1 MFPRIRASTG
11 AALLAALMFVPGA
24 RAADTAATASP
35 EHTVSALWRAMS
47 HDAGVAADTA
57 TLHGIFHAD
66 AVVFGSRLR
75 EGRPSLKRTAIGD
88 FLKAFEPV
96 GEAGF
101 HECEIARSIEA
112 YDRFATVYSVVESR
126 TDPSASTP
134 DFTGVNS
141 LQLYRDDE
149 GWKIVALYYHVEA
162 PGQPIP
168 EAADRTG
175 QCMR

>member
-1 MFPRIRASTG
+1 MLPCIRASIG
-11 AALLAALMFVPGA
+11 AALLAALLFVPGA
-24 RAADTAATASP
+24 RAADTGVP
-35 EHTVSALWRAMS
+35 VDPGQTVSALWRAMS
-47 HDAGVAADTA
+47 HEAGVAADTA
-57 TLHGIFHAD
+57 TLRAIFHAD

-75 EGRPSLKRTAIGD
+75 DGRPSLKRTAIND

-141 LQLYRDDE
+141 LQLYRDDA
-149 GWKIVALYYHVEA
+149 GWKIISLYYHVETA
-162 PGQPIP
+162 GHPIP